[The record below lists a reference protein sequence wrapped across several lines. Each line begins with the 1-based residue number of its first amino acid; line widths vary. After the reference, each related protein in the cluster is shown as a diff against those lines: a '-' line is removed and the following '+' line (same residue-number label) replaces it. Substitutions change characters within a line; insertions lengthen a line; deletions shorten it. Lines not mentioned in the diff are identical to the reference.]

1 MSAAEREVACEE
13 KGWAPSIENFL
24 DVPHSV
30 QHAND
35 LNRLGLGIVDDEVG
49 VDGPEFHRPAREV
62 LANMSGPWFGAE
74 KLHRAA
80 DFLKNLARD
89 RRAGLLNEETLD
101 LIQISF
107 CLPAEI

>member
-1 MSAAEREVACEE
+1 MSAAEKEVACEE

-62 LANMSGPWFGAE
+62 LANMAGPRFVAE
-74 KLHRAA
+74 KLESAA
-80 DFLKNLARD
+80 DVLEDLAGD
-89 RRAGLLNEETLD
+89 CRAGLLNEEALD
-101 LIQISF
+101 LI
-107 CLPAEI
+107 P